1 MSTPV
6 KTYETVRRP
15 DFLAGEVR
23 APAGVDLEIER
34 SWLQRQMEKEW
45 VRKTLVILTLAAAWE
60 LYTAIGDVNPLLF
73 PSLSST
79 LAALADVTL
88 SGEIFVKAWF
98 SFRILFMGYPLGIML
113 AALLVIL
120 ASASRIGR
128 DFLSLITSIFQ
139 PLPAIALL
147 PLATLWFGF
156 GEPSLVFVT
165 IHSIVWA
172 VSLSTL
178 AGFGAVG
185 RTLVMVGENYGVHGL
200 NLMRLVLIPAAL
212 PAILSGLRIGWAFAW
227 RTLIG
232 AELIFGAVSGAGG
245 LGAMVFENSDW
256 LRTDRVFATMV
267 VIILVGLAIENLVFV
282 AIEKRTV
289 RRWATQV

>member
-1 MSTPV
+1 MTA
-6 KTYETVRRP
+6 TVRYSDTPKRP
-15 DFLAGEVR
+15 DKVFEDLR
-23 APAGVDLEIER
+23 TPSGVDLEIER

-45 VRKTLVILTLAAAWE
+45 ARKTLVVALLAATWE
-60 LYTAIGDVNPLLF
+60 IYTILGDVNSLLF
-73 PSLSST
+73 PSLSAT
-79 LAALADVTL
+79 LAALADVTV
-88 SGEIFVKAWF
+88 SGEIFVKAWY
-98 SFRILFMGYPLGIML
+98 SFRILFMGYPLGILL

-120 ASASRIGR
+120 ASSHRIGR

-200 NLMRLVLIPAAL
+200 NLMRLVLVPAAL

-256 LRTDRVFATMV
+256 LRTDKVFATMV
-267 VIILVGLAIENLVFV
+267 VIIMVGLAIENLVFV
-282 AIEKRTV
+282 AIERRTV
-289 RRWATQV
+289 RRWATQS

>member
-1 MSTPV
+1 MMDSQDTRIPG
-6 KTYETVRRP
+6 RP
-15 DFLAGEVR
+15 DFVVGDLRVPE
-23 APAGVDLEIER
+23 GVDITMR
-34 SWLQRQMEKEW
+34 RGFLQRAMEREA
-45 VRKTLVILTLAAAWE
+45 VRKALVILILVAAWE
-60 LYTAIGDVNPLLF
+60 IYTRIASVNPLLL
-73 PSLSST
+73 PSFSRTVS
-79 LAALADVTL
+79 ALIDVTV
-88 SGEIFVKAWF
+88 SGEIFVKARF
-98 SFRILFMGYPLGIML
+98 SFRILFIGYPLGILL

-172 VSLSTL
+172 VSLGTL
-178 AGFGAVG
+178 TGFGAVG
-185 RTLVMVGENYGVHGL
+185 RTLVMVGENYGVTGL
-200 NLMRLVLIPAAL
+200 NLMRLVLMPAAL
-212 PAILSGLRIGWAFAW
+212 PSVLTGLRIGWAFAW

-245 LGAMVFENSDW
+245 LGMMVFENSDW

-267 VIILVGLAIENLVFV
+267 VIIAVGLAVENFVFG

-289 RRWATQV
+289 RKWATQA

>member
-1 MSTPV
+1 MQSHSTQIPD
-6 KTYETVRRP
+6 RP
-15 DFLAGEVR
+15 DFVVEDLR
-23 APAGVDLEIER
+23 APEGVDLDVELGLFRRIMER
-34 SWLQRQMEKEW
+34 EA
-45 VRKTLVILTLAAAWE
+45 VRKALVIVILIAAWE
-60 LYTAIGDVNPLLF
+60 IYTTIGSVNPLLF
-73 PSLSST
+73 PSFTST
-79 LAALADVTL
+79 FAALIDVTL

-98 SFRILFMGYPLGIML
+98 SFRILFFGYPLGIAL
-113 AALLVIL
+113 AAILVIL
-120 ASASRIGR
+120 ASASRLGR

-185 RTLVMVGENYGVHGL
+185 RTLVMVGENYGVSGL
-200 NLMRLVLIPAAL
+200 GLMRLVLVPAAL
-212 PAILSGLRIGWAFAW
+212 PSILTGLRIGWAFAW

-267 VIILVGLAIENLVFV
+267 VIIMVGLVIENLIFV
-282 AIEKRTV
+282 NIEKRTV
-289 RRWATQV
+289 RRWGTQS